1 MMLDNLK
8 YYSNLYEDRFTD
20 GNINIYIN
28 GDEKV
33 KDIKEIMH
41 QEKKIFEGKVQYLEN
56 VVKGIKL
63 RNSNSHNN
71 NKVNKKETKENNQE
85 DL

>member
-1 MMLDNLK
+1 M
-8 YYSNLYEDRFTD
+8 
-20 GNINIYIN
+20 
-28 GDEKV
+28 EKV

-41 QEKKIFEGKVQYLEN
+41 QEKKVIEAKVEYLEK

-63 RNSNSHNN
+63 RNSNSNSN
-71 NKVNKKETKENNQE
+71 DKIEKNEKKEKKEDNHE